1 MNKVYFIVHNDSYI
15 AKSYLTNELNLLNL
29 IEYDF
34 IDLNTLINK
43 IAQLDFFNEP
53 KNYFINQLEL
63 QKKEEEFFID
73 FIKNYSLNNNLYFYI
88 NETNKKLINFINDNF
103 KDNFLAINKFNE
115 TYKYKLLLNYFHNEL
130 KVTTINESDL
140 FAILEWLPNE
150 FSSFINEI
158 NKFKLLDTSSINLD
172 NIKQIIYKDDEV
184 NLFNLCESILN
195 KKYEI
200 VFKILNSNEEDEFL
214 LKVIALLANYLF
226 KLISYKLLTKTNKE
240 PLNNIFKNPWEIKKI
255 QNIQKLYNI
264 SNLIYMNNDL
274 LDLDFKFKTYQI
286 KDLKNHFKFIILNW
300 KDQQ

>member
-1 MNKVYFIVHNDSYI
+1 MNKVYFIVHTDSYI
-15 AKSYLTNELNLLNL
+15 AKSYLTNELNVLNL

-43 IAQLDFFNEP
+43 ISQLDFFNEP

-63 QKKEEEFFID
+63 KKKEEEFFID

-103 KDNFLAINKFNE
+103 KDNFLTINKFNE

-140 FAILEWLPNE
+140 FAILELLPNE

-158 NKFKLLDTSSINLD
+158 KKFKLLDTSSINLD
-172 NIKQIIYKDDEV
+172 NIKKVIYKDDEV
-184 NLFNLCESILN
+184 NLFYLCENILN
-195 KKYEI
+195 KKYEV
-200 VFKILNSNEEDEFL
+200 VFKSLNSNEEDEFV

-240 PLNNIFKNPWEIKKI
+240 GLNNIFKNPWEIKKI

>member
-15 AKSYLTNELNLLNL
+15 AKSYLTNELNLVNL
-29 IEYDF
+29 IDYEF
-34 IDLNTLINK
+34 INLNDLINK
-43 IAQLDFFNEP
+43 VSQLDFFNEP

-103 KDNFLAINKFNE
+103 KDNFLTINKFNE
-115 TYKYKLLLNYFHNEL
+115 AYKYKLLLNYFHNEL
-130 KVTTINESDL
+130 KVSNIDESNL
-140 FAILEWLPNE
+140 FEILEWLPNE
-150 FSSFINEI
+150 FASFLNEI
-158 NKFKLLDTSSINLD
+158 KKFKLLDTSSINLD

-240 PLNNIFKNPWEIKKI
+240 SLNNIFKNPWEIKKI
-255 QNIQKLYNI
+255 QNIQKIYNI

>member
-15 AKSYLTNELNLLNL
+15 AKSYLTNELNLVNL
-29 IEYDF
+29 IDYEF
-34 IDLNTLINK
+34 INLNDLINK
-43 IAQLDFFNEP
+43 ISQLDFFNEP

-88 NETNKKLINFINDNF
+88 NETNKKLTNFINDNF
-103 KDNFLAINKFNE
+103 KDNFLTINKFNE

-130 KVTTINESDL
+130 KVSNIDESNL
-140 FAILEWLPNE
+140 FEILEWLPNE
-150 FSSFINEI
+150 FASFLNEI
-158 NKFKLLDTSSINLD
+158 SKFKLLDNSSINLD

-200 VFKILNSNEEDEFL
+200 VFKILNSNEEDEFI

-240 PLNNIFKNPWEIKKI
+240 SLNNIFKNPWEIKKI

>member
-34 IDLNTLINK
+34 INLNDLINK
-43 IAQLDFFNEP
+43 ISQLDFFNEP

-63 QKKEEEFFID
+63 KKKEEEFFVD

-103 KDNFLAINKFNE
+103 KDNFLVINKFNE
-115 TYKYKLLLNYFHNEL
+115 AYKYKLLLNYFRNEL
-130 KVTTINESDL
+130 KVSNIDESNL
-140 FAILEWLPNE
+140 FEILEWLPNE

-158 NKFKLLDTSSINLD
+158 KKFKLLDNSSINLD

-184 NLFNLCESILN
+184 NLFNLCENILN

-240 PLNNIFKNPWEIKKI
+240 GLNNIFKNPWEIKKI

>member
-200 VFKILNSNEEDEFL
+200 VFRILNSNEEDEFL

>member
-1 MNKVYFIVHNDSYI
+1 MNKVYFIIHTDSYI
-15 AKSYLTNELNLLNL
+15 AKSYLTNELNVLNL

-43 IAQLDFFNEP
+43 ISQLDFFNEP

-103 KDNFLAINKFNE
+103 KDNFLTINKFNE

-130 KVTTINESDL
+130 KVATINESDL
-140 FAILEWLPNE
+140 FLILELLPNE

-158 NKFKLLDTSSINLD
+158 KKFKLLDTSSINLD
-172 NIKQIIYKDDEV
+172 SIKQVIYKDNEV
-184 NLFNLCESILN
+184 NLFYLCENILN

-240 PLNNIFKNPWEIKKI
+240 GLNNIFKNPWEIKKI

-264 SNLIYMNNDL
+264 SNLIYMNDDL

>member
-1 MNKVYFIVHNDSYI
+1 M
-15 AKSYLTNELNLLNL
+15 
-29 IEYDF
+29 
-34 IDLNTLINK
+34 
-43 IAQLDFFNEP
+43 
-53 KNYFINQLEL
+53 
-63 QKKEEEFFID
+63 
-73 FIKNYSLNNNLYFYI
+73 YFYI

-103 KDNFLAINKFNE
+103 KDNFLTINKFNE

-140 FAILEWLPNE
+140 FTILELLPNE

-158 NKFKLLDTSSINLD
+158 KKFKLLDTSSINLD
-172 NIKQIIYKDDEV
+172 NIKKVIYKDDEV
-184 NLFNLCESILN
+184 NLFYLCENILN

-200 VFKILNSNEEDEFL
+200 VFKILNSNEEDEFV

-240 PLNNIFKNPWEIKKI
+240 TLNNIFKNPWEIKKI

-274 LDLDFKFKTYQI
+274 LDWHFKFKTYQI
-286 KDLKNHFKFIILNW
+286 KDLKNHFKFMILNW

>member
-34 IDLNTLINK
+34 INLNDLINK
-43 IAQLDFFNEP
+43 ISQLDFFNEP

-63 QKKEEEFFID
+63 KKKEEEFFVD

-103 KDNFLAINKFNE
+103 KDNFLVINKFNE
-115 TYKYKLLLNYFHNEL
+115 AYKYKLLLNYFRNEL
-130 KVTTINESDL
+130 KVSNIDESNL
-140 FAILEWLPNE
+140 FEILEWLPNE

-158 NKFKLLDTSSINLD
+158 KKFKLLDNSSINLD

-240 PLNNIFKNPWEIKKI
+240 GLNNIFKNPWEIKKI

>member
-1 MNKVYFIVHNDSYI
+1 MNKVYFIVHTDSYI
-15 AKSYLTNELNLLNL
+15 AKSYLTNELNVLNL

-34 IDLNTLINK
+34 VDLNTLINK
-43 IAQLDFFNEP
+43 ISQLDFFNEP

-63 QKKEEEFFID
+63 KKKEEEFFID

-103 KDNFLAINKFNE
+103 KDNFLTINKFNE

-140 FAILEWLPNE
+140 FAILELLPNE

-158 NKFKLLDTSSINLD
+158 KKFKLLDTSSINLD
-172 NIKQIIYKDDEV
+172 NIKQVIYKDDEV
-184 NLFNLCESILN
+184 NLFYLCESILN

-200 VFKILNSNEEDEFL
+200 VFKILNSNEEDEFV

-240 PLNNIFKNPWEIKKI
+240 GLNNIFKNPWEIKKI

-286 KDLKNHFKFIILNW
+286 KDLKNHFKFMILNW

>member
-43 IAQLDFFNEP
+43 ISQLDFFNEP

-88 NETNKKLINFINDNF
+88 NETNKKLINFISDNF
-103 KDNFLAINKFNE
+103 KDNFLTIDKFNE
-115 TYKYKLLLNYFHNEL
+115 TYKFKLLKKFFLNEL
-130 KVTTINESDL
+130 KVSNIDESNL
-140 FAILEWLPNE
+140 FEILEWLPNE

-158 NKFKLLDTSSINLD
+158 KKFKLLDTSSINLD
-172 NIKQIIYKDDEV
+172 NIKQVIYKDDEV
-184 NLFNLCESILN
+184 NLFNLCESILS

-200 VFKILNSNEEDEFL
+200 VFEILNSNEEDEFL

-240 PLNNIFKNPWEIKKI
+240 SLNNIFKNPWEIKKI

>member
-15 AKSYLTNELNLLNL
+15 AKSYLTNELNLVNL
-29 IEYDF
+29 IDYEF
-34 IDLNTLINK
+34 INLNNLINK
-43 IAQLDFFNEP
+43 ISQLDFFNEP

-103 KDNFLAINKFNE
+103 KDNFLTINKFNE

-130 KVTTINESDL
+130 KVSNIDESNL

-150 FSSFINEI
+150 FRSFINEI
-158 NKFKLLDTSSINLD
+158 KKFKLLDTSSINLD

-200 VFKILNSNEEDEFL
+200 VFKILNNNEEDEFL

-240 PLNNIFKNPWEIKKI
+240 SLNNIFKNPWEIKKI
-255 QNIQKLYNI
+255 QNIQKIYNI

>member
-103 KDNFLAINKFNE
+103 KDNFLTINKFNE

>member
-1 MNKVYFIVHNDSYI
+1 
-15 AKSYLTNELNLLNL
+15 
-29 IEYDF
+29 
-34 IDLNTLINK
+34 
-43 IAQLDFFNEP
+43 
-53 KNYFINQLEL
+53 
-63 QKKEEEFFID
+63 
-73 FIKNYSLNNNLYFYI
+73 
-88 NETNKKLINFINDNF
+88 TNKKLINLINENF
-103 KDNFLAINKFNE
+103 KDNFLTIDKFNE
-115 TYKYKLLLNYFHNEL
+115 TYKFKLLKKFFLNEL
-130 KVTTINESDL
+130 KVSNIDESNL
-140 FAILEWLPNE
+140 FEILEWLPNDLA
-150 FSSFINEI
+150 SFLNEI
-158 NKFKLLDTSSINLD
+158 NKLKLLDFS
-172 NIKQIIYKDDEV
+172 NITLNDVKQIIYKDDEV

-240 PLNNIFKNPWEIKKI
+240 GLNNIFKNPWEIKKI

>member
-15 AKSYLTNELNLLNL
+15 AKSYLTNELNLVNL
-29 IEYDF
+29 IDYEF
-34 IDLNTLINK
+34 INLNDLINK
-43 IAQLDFFNEP
+43 ISQLDFFNEP

-103 KDNFLAINKFNE
+103 KDNFLTINKFNE
-115 TYKYKLLLNYFHNEL
+115 AYKYKLLLNYFHNEL
-130 KVTTINESDL
+130 KVSNIDESNL
-140 FAILEWLPNE
+140 FEILEWLPNE
-150 FSSFINEI
+150 FASFLNEI
-158 NKFKLLDTSSINLD
+158 KKFKLLDTSSINLD

-240 PLNNIFKNPWEIKKI
+240 SLNNIFKNPWEIKKI
-255 QNIQKLYNI
+255 QNIQKIYNI

>member
-43 IAQLDFFNEP
+43 ISQLDFFNEP

-88 NETNKKLINFINDNF
+88 NETNKKLINFISDNF
-103 KDNFLAINKFNE
+103 KDNFLTINKFNE

-140 FAILEWLPNE
+140 FAILEILPNE

-158 NKFKLLDTSSINLD
+158 KKFKLLDTSSINLD
-172 NIKQIIYKDDEV
+172 NIKQVIYKDDEV
-184 NLFNLCESILN
+184 NLFNLCESILS

-200 VFKILNSNEEDEFL
+200 VFEILNSNEEDEFL

-240 PLNNIFKNPWEIKKI
+240 SLNNIFKNPWEIKKI